1 MIWLANYTR
10 GGRLPN
16 FRGRYDIVQFK
27 EKGTVNGIRG
37 IVDMNVIF

>member
-16 FRGRYDIVQFK
+16 FSGRYDIWQFT

-37 IVDMNVIF
+37 IVDVNVIF